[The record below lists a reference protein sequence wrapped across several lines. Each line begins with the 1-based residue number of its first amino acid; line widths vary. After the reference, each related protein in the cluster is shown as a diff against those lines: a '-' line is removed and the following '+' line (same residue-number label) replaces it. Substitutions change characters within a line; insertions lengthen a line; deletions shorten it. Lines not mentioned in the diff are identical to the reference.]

1 MKKFTFLVA
10 ALCATMMASATV
22 FEKVTTAPADW
33 SGQYLIV
40 YENSATEAYVFNGQD
55 AANGYVSAS
64 IADGKIESTEL
75 DNYVATIAPMT
86 GGYSVKIAEKYY
98 GGKSGSNSLEI
109 GTTAVLNTLSMK
121 ADTVLLTSNTSVMRF
136 NKAKDQKRFRYF
148 KAKSYAS
155 QSGICLYKA
164 TTAVDDPVVEE
175 PVIEEISVSKALE
188 LINALA
194 DGASTTAEY
203 IVKGV
208 VSEII
213 TPNDTIAKYNNC
225 DFWISDID
233 NPASKVEAFRTKG
246 IDGVDFTVGLIA
258 VGDTVKV
265 QGTLMKYKNSKT
277 SEVIPEINK
286 GNLVEVVAGEG
297 GGSEGGDAIVLDV
310 NYAEATYYEEMG
322 EEGAENF
329 SIDFMYY
336 NAEEDS
342 VHAPYVSFD
351 IYSASATAIS
361 GSYSVANTTIGTKY
375 SYVVLTDA
383 ELVAEADGFDI
394 TDATLTLAYVEQ
406 EETEDG
412 DIVYLY
418 DAAANFTADGK
429 KYAIKA
435 QVPLMVYKALDTNE
449 DDVYDF
455 YTDYELIEEATAIR
469 TVEIDNT
476 VYARDGRIY
485 AEEGARIY
493 SLTGLDVT
501 RMNGNL
507 EGIYIVKNGNK
518 VAKVAVAK

>member
-55 AANGYVSAS
+55 AANGYVSAT

-86 GGYSVKIAEKYY
+86 GGYSVKIAGKYY

-164 TTAVDDPVVEE
+164 TTAVEDPVVEE
-175 PVIEEISVSKALE
+175 PVIEEISVSKALD

-265 QGTLMKYKNSKT
+265 QGTLKKFKNSKT

-297 GGSEGGDAIVLDV
+297 GGSEGG
-310 NYAEATYYEEMG
+310 
-322 EEGAENF
+322 EEGGEVA
-329 SIDFMYY
+329 IKDVDFMMAYY
-336 NAEEDS
+336 YTYDEQAYWD
-342 VHAPYVSFD
+342 FD
-351 IYSASATAIS
+351 IYNYDNDYPELYIESAVATSKSSIS
-361 GSYSVANTTIGTKY
+361 GTYDFEEVYGTYYTSANDSVFIASGSVTITYTGKTDEFEDPIYRVAGTLVGEDGVTYTIDVQIGTEAFDY
-375 SYVVLTDA
+375 DA
-383 ELVAEADGFDI
+383 YFAGTTQNECY
-394 TDATLTLAYVEQ
+394 LTL
-406 EETEDG
+406 ED
-412 DIVYLY
+412 V
-418 DAAANFTADGK
+418 
-429 KYAIKA
+429 
-435 QVPLMVYKALDTNE
+435 V
-449 DDVYDF
+449 
-455 YTDYELIEEATAIR
+455 AIR

>member
-55 AANGYVSAS
+55 AANGYVSAT

-86 GGYSVKIAEKYY
+86 GGYSVKIAGKYY

-148 KAKSYAS
+148 KATSYAS

-164 TTAVDDPVVEE
+164 TTAVEDPVV
-175 PVIEEISVSKALE
+175 EEISVSKALE
-188 LINALA
+188 LIDALA
-194 DGASTTAEY
+194 DNGVTVDNY
-203 IVKGV
+203 ILSGV
-208 VSEII
+208 VSELDLSTEFGNATFTLTDASGSGILI
-213 TPNDTIAKYNNC
+213 YRAYNIGNQ
-225 DFWISDID
+225 
-233 NPASKVEAFRTKG
+233 K
-246 IDGVDFTVGLIA
+246 FTDAAQLA
-258 VGDTVKV
+258 NGDTVKV
-265 QGTLMKYKNSKT
+265 FGQLKKYVKDAVTTPELVKGYLLDRKT
-277 SEVIPEINK
+277 T
-286 GNLVEVVAGEG
+286 GEG
-297 GGSEGGDAIVLDV
+297 GGSEGG
-310 NYAEATYYEEMG
+310 
-322 EEGAENF
+322 EEGGEVA
-329 SIDFMYY
+329 IKDVDFMMAYY
-336 NAEEDS
+336 YTYDEQAYWD
-342 VHAPYVSFD
+342 FD
-351 IYSASATAIS
+351 IYNYDNDYPELYIESAVATSKSSIS
-361 GSYSVANTTIGTKY
+361 GTYDFEEVYGTYYTSANDSVFIASGSVTITYTGKTDEFEDPIYRVAGTLVGEDGVTYTIDVQIGTEAFDY
-375 SYVVLTDA
+375 DA
-383 ELVAEADGFDI
+383 YFAGTTQNECY
-394 TDATLTLAYVEQ
+394 LTL
-406 EETEDG
+406 ED
-412 DIVYLY
+412 V
-418 DAAANFTADGK
+418 
-429 KYAIKA
+429 
-435 QVPLMVYKALDTNE
+435 V
-449 DDVYDF
+449 
-455 YTDYELIEEATAIR
+455 AIR

>member
-10 ALCATMMASATV
+10 ALCATMMASAAVIQIDNFNSVELAADQADQTV
-22 FEKVTTAPADW
+22 TVNGVTLSFNGIIVDATYNEVTNRTLRVYAGKTLTISCAETITKVEVIGMAKKEANISASAGTVVGGDYSSATGDTYKYESGFSDPLFVINDVNAKSVVVTPVKQIRLYGIRVTT
-33 SGQYLIV
+33 
-40 YENSATEAYVFNGQD
+40 
-55 AANGYVSAS
+55 
-64 IADGKIESTEL
+64 
-75 DNYVATIAPMT
+75 
-86 GGYSVKIAEKYY
+86 
-98 GGKSGSNSLEI
+98 
-109 GTTAVLNTLSMK
+109 
-121 ADTVLLTSNTSVMRF
+121 
-136 NKAKDQKRFRYF
+136 
-148 KAKSYAS
+148 
-155 QSGICLYKA
+155 
-164 TTAVDDPVVEE
+164 
-175 PVIEEISVSKALE
+175 
-188 LINALA
+188 
-194 DGASTTAEY
+194 
-203 IVKGV
+203 
-208 VSEII
+208 
-213 TPNDTIAKYNNC
+213 
-225 DFWISDID
+225 
-233 NPASKVEAFRTKG
+233 
-246 IDGVDFTVGLIA
+246 
-258 VGDTVKV
+258 
-265 QGTLMKYKNSKT
+265 
-277 SEVIPEINK
+277 
-286 GNLVEVVAGEG
+286 AGEG
-297 GGSEGGDAIVLDV
+297 GEGGEEGGEATVLDV
-310 NYAEATYYEEMG
+310 NYAEATYYAESSEA
-322 EEGAENF
+322 GAENF

-361 GSYSVANTTIGTKY
+361 GSYSVANATIGTKY

-418 DAAANFTADGK
+418 DAAANFTANGK

-435 QVPLMVYKALDTNE
+435 QVPLMASKALDTNE
-449 DDVYDF
+449 DGYYDSWVA
-455 YTDYELIEEATAIR
+455 YELIEEATAIR

>member
-10 ALCATMMASATV
+10 ALCATMMASAATV
-22 FEKVTTAPADW
+22 TFGSEDLSVKAMSKSGITVTPAQEDGPNAPVINTNE
-33 SGQYLIV
+33 GINTLRV
-40 YENSATEAYVFNGQD
+40 YAKGSLTFDAGSAKISSITLKLNSATNAKRLTTMTASVGKVNVVGNPDWTATWTNEG
-55 AANGYVSAS
+55 VS
-64 IADGKIESTEL
+64 
-75 DNYVATIAPMT
+75 N
-86 GGYSVKIAEKYY
+86 VK
-98 GGKSGSNSLEI
+98 
-109 GTTAVLNTLSMK
+109 
-121 ADTVLLTSNTSVMRF
+121 
-136 NKAKDQKRFRYF
+136 
-148 KAKSYAS
+148 
-155 QSGICLYKA
+155 
-164 TTAVDDPVVEE
+164 
-175 PVIEEISVSKALE
+175 
-188 LINALA
+188 
-194 DGASTTAEY
+194 
-203 IVKGV
+203 
-208 VSEII
+208 
-213 TPNDTIAKYNNC
+213 
-225 DFWISDID
+225 
-233 NPASKVEAFRTKG
+233 
-246 IDGVDFTVGLIA
+246 FTVGDIA
-258 VGDTVKV
+258 
-265 QGTLMKYKNSKT
+265 TLG
-277 SEVIPEINK
+277 SENTKAGQIHIMEII
-286 GNLVEVVAGEG
+286 VVTEGEGGSEG
-297 GGSEGGDAIVLDV
+297 GGSEGGEEGGDAIVLDV
-310 NYAEATYYEEMG
+310 NYAEATYYAESSEA
-322 EEGAENF
+322 GAENF

-361 GSYSVANTTIGTKY
+361 GSYSVANATIGTKY

-418 DAAANFTADGK
+418 DAAANFTANGK

-435 QVPLMVYKALDTNE
+435 QVPLMASKALDTNE
-449 DDVYDF
+449 DGYYDSWVA
-455 YTDYELIEEATAIR
+455 YELIEEATAIR